1 MQVSISV
8 RHGQLAE
15 STQEKLKG
23 KAEKLSR
30 YFDRLMAIEIIVDL
44 QNEQEPAVEILVSA
58 EHKHD
63 FVASDK
69 SGNLISATDA
79 VVQKIEHQL
88 RKYKE
93 KVQQKHRHPMPR
105 EDMTPHQG
113 EVLSESESQED
124 VYDDIDD

>member
-15 STQEKLKG
+15 STQEKLKS

-30 YFDRLMAIEIIVDL
+30 YFDRLMSIELVVDM
-44 QNEQEPAVEILVSA
+44 QDENEPAVEVMVSA

-63 FVASDK
+63 FVAHNK
-69 SGNLISATDA
+69 SESLISATDGA
-79 VVQKIEHQL
+79 VQKIEQQL

-93 KVQQKHRHPMPR
+93 KVQQKHRHSQQRVSRQMG
-105 EDMTPHQG
+105 D
-113 EVLSESESQED
+113 EVASESESHED
-124 VYDDIDD
+124 ADD

>member
-15 STQEKLKG
+15 STQDKLKS
-23 KAEKLSR
+23 KAEKIGR
-30 YFDRLMAIEIIVDL
+30 FFDRLMSIEIVVDM

-69 SGNLISATDA
+69 SGSLLAATDA
-79 VVQKIEHQL
+79 AVHKSSNNCKSTNKKHNRNTAIPSNETEQPPIRNP
-88 RKYKE
+88 RKSRTK
-93 KVQQKHRHPMPR
+93 
-105 EDMTPHQG
+105 T
-113 EVLSESESQED
+113 
-124 VYDDIDD
+124 

>member
-1 MQVSISV
+1 VQVSISV
-8 RHGQLAE
+8 RHGHLAE

-30 YFDRLMAIEIIVDL
+30 FFDRIMAIEIVIDL

-63 FVASDK
+63 FVAKGK
-69 SGNLISATDA
+69 SGNLIAATDA
-79 VVQKIEHQL
+79 AVQKIEQQL

-93 KVQQKHRHPMPR
+93 KVQQKHRNSQQRRVEVVSEAESPEETY
-105 EDMTPHQG
+105 EDI
-113 EVLSESESQED
+113 SD
-124 VYDDIDD
+124 

>member
-15 STQEKLKG
+15 STQDKLKS
-23 KAEKLSR
+23 KAEKIGR
-30 YFDRLMAIEIIVDL
+30 FFDRLMSIEIVVDM

-69 SGNLISATDA
+69 SGSLLAATDA
-79 VVQKIEHQL
+79 AVHKIEQQL
-88 RKYKE
+88 QKYKQ
-93 KVQQKHRHPMPR
+93 KAQQKHRNSKQR
-105 EDMTPHQG
+105 DG
-113 EVLSESESQED
+113 AAADSEPQEESYQD
-124 VYDDIDD
+124 VIDKTND